1 MSKSPL
7 KKYFE
12 KSAFKAN
19 GDADA
24 GPRSKF
30 RQLRDNIKADYYDV
44 HPMAYYKGVKQDV
57 IGEKKTQEQID
68 AERAKKNVEA
78 LKESGGHDYI
88 KSGGDMFDIAA
99 MQEYAKNK
107 KNIT

>member
-12 KSAFKAN
+12 KSAFKV
-19 GDADA
+19 DRE
-24 GPRSKF
+24 PRGKF
-30 RQLRDNIKADYYDV
+30 REIRDAIKDDWYDV
-44 HPMAYYKGVKQDV
+44 PRGSHYQGEDVRVFPEKEKAKQD
-57 IGEKKTQEQID
+57 
-68 AERAKKNVEA
+68 AY
-78 LKESGGHDYI
+78 DYI
-88 KSGGDMFDIAA
+88 KSCGDMFDIAA